1 MDMVGSVEASPGQ
14 FGYASLG
21 AQLILLQ
28 RIAGP
33 PILSLPPARPR
44 DLDAEAVMGIPPTPD
59 EVGDEAP
66 RSARVVGPPSSAAP
80 ALTTSKSLMRVLL
93 INAFSTT
100 MAMDAL
106 ATHATSG
113 LLGMMMALALTILCL
128 LVGFALVTAH
138 FGAQLQERLQKMNM
152 DLTLHKVL
160 DFPSA
165 WDRFE

>member
-1 MDMVGSVEASPGQ
+1 
-14 FGYASLG
+14 
-21 AQLILLQ
+21 
-28 RIAGP
+28 
-33 PILSLPPARPR
+33 
-44 DLDAEAVMGIPPTPD
+44 
-59 EVGDEAP
+59 
-66 RSARVVGPPSSAAP
+66 
-80 ALTTSKSLMRVLL
+80 
-93 INAFSTT
+93 
-100 MAMDAL
+100 MAMDVL